1 MPLQS
6 KKPYF
11 KGTGTRS
18 FGGPFCWGW
27 AGRLRFGLGL
37 LAPSPLFQI
46 LTFNTIIPLGKKN
59 QKQEEKV
66 NLNN

>member
-1 MPLQS
+1 MPLQP
-6 KKPYF
+6 KEPYF

-37 LAPSPLFQI
+37 FAPSLLFQI
-46 LTFNTIIPLGKKN
+46 LIFNTIIPPAKKIKN
-59 QKQEEKV
+59 KKQK
-66 NLNN
+66 